1 MCAVDRLHLEIS
13 LQFPLDTWEKM
24 LRLCKFFPV
33 SEHWEA
39 RGFGF
44 FFPFCTIEEEEEGET
59 RLPFEVKERVT
70 LTSKGEIAEFLP
82 LPFLFEMGINL
93 LSD

>member
-1 MCAVDRLHLEIS
+1 MGENAEIV
-13 LQFPLDTWEKM
+13 QVFPCQRTLGSQGVW
-24 LRLCKFFPV
+24 FFL
-33 SEHWEA
+33 S
-39 RGFGF
+39 FLS
-44 FFPFCTIEEEEEGET
+44 FPFCTIEEEEEGET